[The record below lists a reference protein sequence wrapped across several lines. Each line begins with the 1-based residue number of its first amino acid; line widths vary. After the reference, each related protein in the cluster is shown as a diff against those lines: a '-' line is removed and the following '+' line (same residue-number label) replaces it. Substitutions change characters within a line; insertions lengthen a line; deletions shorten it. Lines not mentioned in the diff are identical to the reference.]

1 MAEKNYGASVIASGE
16 DVLAEIAAKHVK
28 KLAREIDAVDLN
40 SSNRS
45 GSSKLPG
52 EDLGKEML
60 SQQMVEKSQIDDI
73 ITG

>member
-1 MAEKNYGASVIASGE
+1 MAEKNYSASVIASGE

-28 KLAREIDAVDLN
+28 KLARVIDAVDLN

-45 GSSKLPG
+45 ESSKLPG

>member
-28 KLAREIDAVDLN
+28 KLARVIDAVDLN

-45 GSSKLPG
+45 ESSKLPG

>member
-1 MAEKNYGASVIASGE
+1 M
-16 DVLAEIAAKHVK
+16 
-28 KLAREIDAVDLN
+28 IDEAGIT

-45 GSSKLPG
+45 GDSKLPG

-73 ITG
+73 IKE